1 MTDRF
6 DLGDRVALVTGAGGR
21 LGSAFAAA
29 LAAAGARLVL
39 TGRDPDRLRVTAEA
53 VGPDRAD
60 VVSADLSK
68 AGEIDL
74 LFDRIEQDEGGLDI
88 LVNNAG
94 IARDARLGQVSA
106 QDFHEVLAVNVV
118 AAYLCAQRAAPLMRA
133 RGGGKI
139 VNVGSI
145 YGYVAVDARV
155 YEGAPEMVQGSA
167 PYAASKAALIALTR
181 DLAVRLAPGNIQVNM
196 LSPGGV
202 EADQPAAFRSNYQAR
217 TPAGRLGRPEDLTGT
232 LVYLA
237 ASASDYVTG
246 QNILVD
252 GGFTSW

>member
-1 MTDRF
+1 MGQF
-6 DLGDRVALVTGAGGR
+6 ELSDRVALITGAGGR

-29 LAAAGARLVL
+29 LASAGARLVL
-39 TGRDPDRLRVTAEA
+39 TGRNSDRLRSTAEA
-53 VGPDRAD
+53 VRPGRAE
-60 VVSADLSK
+60 VIPADLSK
-68 AGEIDL
+68 PDDIEA
-74 LFDRIEQDEGGLDI
+74 LFDRIERSDGGLDI

-94 IARDARLGQVSA
+94 VARDARLGQVSA
-106 QDFHEVLAVNVV
+106 EDFHEVLTVNVV

-133 RGGGKI
+133 RGGGKV

-145 YGYVAVDARV
+145 YGSVAVDTRI
-155 YEGAPEMVQGSA
+155 YEGAAEMVQGSA
-167 PYAASKAALIALTR
+167 PYVASKSALIILTR
-181 DLAVRLAPGNIQVNM
+181 DLAVRLAPWNIQVNM

-202 EADQPAAFRSNYQAR
+202 EADQPAAFRLNYEAR
-217 TPAGRLGRPEDLTGT
+217 TPAGRLAQPEDVTGT

-252 GGFTSW
+252 GGFSCW